1 MIEINNKTKTLICI
15 GSGGVGKTT
24 LAATVAIGKAN
35 EGKKVL
41 VLTIDPSLRLAQALG
56 MKPDGNIHDLTTEK
70 MKKNNGSLFACVI
83 QHQKAFHEF
92 IIMASDQKLAA
103 DEIEKL
109 VNNKL
114 YKQLSTKLSGSQEFT
129 SLFKLN
135 LYVASGIYDLVIL
148 DTPPAQ
154 HTWQFLQAPEK
165 LAQLF
170 NEGVASWFRN
180 PKQSDIGFFKRAFNI
195 GTTQVLK
202 ALETLTGAD
211 FIKELGL
218 FFSAIQNWQG
228 PLEKQ
233 VMDCHKLLT
242 SATTE
247 FVLVTMLDP
256 SRIKESQKISQ
267 EINQEGYR
275 LTTLIINKVPMWFK
289 KENAFSSEKLQNLSR
304 YYQEIENLLS
314 QSLSIKSSAGFKSD
328 LKIYKCPEV
337 SQNDL
342 HEKNLSDI
350 YMQIQPIHKHST

>member
-1 MIEINNKTKTLICI
+1 MIQLKSETKTLICI

-24 LAATVAIGKAN
+24 FAATVAIGKAC

-56 MKPDGNIHDLTTEK
+56 MKPDGEIHDLTTD
-70 MKKNNGSLFACVI
+70 MMNSKNGKLFACVI

-92 IIMASDQKLAA
+92 IVKASGEKLAA
-103 DEIEKL
+103 SDIKKL
-109 VNNKL
+109 TNNKL

-135 LYVASGIYDLVIL
+135 FYVSSGDYDLVIL
-148 DTPPAQ
+148 DTPPSQ
-154 HTWQFLQAPEK
+154 HTWQFLKAPEK
-165 LAQLF
+165 LSQLF

-180 PKQSDIGFFKRAFNI
+180 PKQNDIGFFKKVLNI

-242 SATTE
+242 SHTTE
-247 FVLVTMLDP
+247 FALVTMLDP
-256 SRIKESQKISQ
+256 SRIVECQKISQ
-267 EINQEGYR
+267 EIQQEGYQ
-275 LTTLIINKVPMWFK
+275 LTTLVINKVPSWYTHK
-289 KENAFSSEKLQNLSR
+289 NLNASDKIKRLASYYENIEKRLA
-304 YYQEIENLLS
+304 
-314 QSLSIKSSAGFKSD
+314 QSLTSGAGFKTY
-328 LKIYKCPEV
+328 LNIYKCPEV
-337 SQNDL
+337 SQNEL
-342 HEKNLSDI
+342 HEKNLSEI
-350 YMQIQPIHKHST
+350 YLQISKIN

>member
-1 MIEINNKTKTLICI
+1 MIELKSETKTLICI

-24 LAATVAIGKAN
+24 FAATVAIGKAC

-56 MKPDGNIHDLTTEK
+56 MKPDGEIHDLTTEA
-70 MKKNNGSLFACVI
+70 MKNKNGKLFACVI
-83 QHQKAFHEF
+83 QHEKAFHEF
-92 IIMASDQKLAA
+92 IVKASGEKLAA
-103 DEIEKL
+103 ADIQKL
-109 VNNKL
+109 TNNKL

-135 LYVASGIYDLVIL
+135 FYVNSGEYDLVIL

-154 HTWQFLQAPEK
+154 HTWQFLKAPEK
-165 LAQLF
+165 LSQLF

-180 PKQSDIGFFKRAFNI
+180 PKQTDIGFFKKVLNI

-233 VMDCHKLLT
+233 VMDCHRLLA
-242 SATTE
+242 SQTTE
-247 FVLVTMLDP
+247 FALITMLDP
-256 SRIKESQKISQ
+256 SRITECQKISQ
-267 EINQEGYR
+267 EIQQEGYQ
-275 LTTLIINKVPMWFK
+275 LTTLVINKVPVWFK
-289 KENAFSSEKLQNLSR
+289 NKNSRKSEKINRLSS
-304 YYQEIENLLS
+304 YYEDIEKLLT
-314 QSLSIKSSAGFKSD
+314 QSLTSGAGFKNQ

-337 SQNDL
+337 SQNEL
-342 HEKNLSDI
+342 HEKNLSEI
-350 YMQIQPIHKHST
+350 YLQISKIN